1 MGDPLTEQHAGLAAA
16 PGLQEIEQFFYYE
29 AALLDEWRLDE
40 WLTLFTED
48 ARYVMPS
55 TDHPETD
62 PRETLGLINDD
73 MVRLRGRVE
82 RLKSRRAH
90 REFPWSR
97 TRRLVTNVRVKEVDG
112 DDVLATASFLVYR
125 IRGGHMDPLVGQY
138 QYRLTRVAGQ
148 FKIRLRRAQLDLESL
163 SPHGTVSIIV

>member
-1 MGDPLTEQHAGLAAA
+1 VELPDVREV
-16 PGLQEIEQFFYYE
+16 EQFLYAE

-40 WLTLFTED
+40 WVGLFTED
-48 ARYVMPS
+48 ARYVIPS

-62 PRETLGLINDD
+62 PRETLGLVNDD
-73 MVRLRGRVE
+73 IVRLRGRVE

-97 TRRLVTNVRVKEVDG
+97 TRRLVTNVRVMGAEG
-112 DDVLATASFLVYR
+112 DDVLVTASFLVYR
-125 IRGGHMDPLVGQY
+125 IRGGQMDPLVGQY
-138 QYRLTRVAGQ
+138 QYRLVRVDGALR
-148 FKIRLRRAQLDLESL
+148 IRQRRVQLDLEAL

>member
-1 MGDPLTEQHAGLAAA
+1 MTVELPDVREV
-16 PGLQEIEQFFYYE
+16 EQFLYAE

-40 WLTLFTED
+40 WVALFTED
-48 ARYVMPS
+48 ARYLIPS

-62 PRETLGLINDD
+62 PRETLGLVNDD
-73 MVRLRGRVE
+73 IVRLRGRVE

-97 TRRLVTNVRVKEVDG
+97 TRRLVTNVRVLGAEG
-112 DDVLATASFLVYR
+112 DDVVVTASFLVYR
-125 IRGGHMDPLVGQY
+125 IRGGQMDPLVGQY
-138 QYRLTRVAGQ
+138 QYRLVWVDGALRIRQRRV
-148 FKIRLRRAQLDLESL
+148 QLDLEAL

>member
-1 MGDPLTEQHAGLAAA
+1 MREV
-16 PGLQEIEQFFYYE
+16 EQFLYAE

-40 WLTLFTED
+40 WVGLFTED
-48 ARYVMPS
+48 ARYVIPS

-62 PRETLGLINDD
+62 PRETLGLVNDD
-73 MVRLRGRVE
+73 IVRLRGRVE

-97 TRRLVTNVRVKEVDG
+97 TRRLVTNVRVLGAEG
-112 DDVLATASFLVYR
+112 DDVLVTASFLVYR
-125 IRGGHMDPLVGQY
+125 IRGGQMDPLVGQY
-138 QYRLTRVAGQ
+138 QYRLVRVDGALR
-148 FKIRLRRAQLDLESL
+148 IRQRRVQLDLEAL

>member
-1 MGDPLTEQHAGLAAA
+1 V
-16 PGLQEIEQFFYYE
+16 EQFLYAE

-40 WLTLFTED
+40 WVELFTED
-48 ARYVMPS
+48 ARYVIPS

-62 PRETLGLINDD
+62 PRETLGLVNDD
-73 MVRLRGRVE
+73 IVRLRGRVE

-97 TRRLVTNVRVKEVDG
+97 TRRLVTNVRVLGAEG
-112 DDVLATASFLVYR
+112 DDVLVTASFLVYR
-125 IRGGHMDPLVGQY
+125 IRGGQMDPLVGQY
-138 QYRLTRVAGQ
+138 QYRLVRVDGALR
-148 FKIRLRRAQLDLESL
+148 IRQRRVQLDLEAL